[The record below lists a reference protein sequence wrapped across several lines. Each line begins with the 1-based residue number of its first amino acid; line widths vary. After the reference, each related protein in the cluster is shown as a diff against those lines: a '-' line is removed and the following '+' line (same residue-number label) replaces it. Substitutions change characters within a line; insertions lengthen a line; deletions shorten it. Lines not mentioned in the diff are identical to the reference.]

1 MDQVNADEEFRI
13 GVNAF
18 HQGYFNKAIL
28 AMERSLALKPENRL
42 VREWLGRSYYQSG
55 YENAALNEWDNLIRT
70 GNAGEA
76 LTNYRDMVYERRGLL
91 KELKERDPW
100 VELLQLNLNRNGEA
114 LFSRPTSVDAQRNGT
129 GAYYVVNFAG
139 DRIQKYDAN
148 GNLVDRFDGGIDSF
162 NHPFDLKVLSDGR
175 MLVSEY
181 SGDRITVTS
190 DQGYRDLTIG
200 STGTGEG
207 QLLGP
212 QYLALSGSYFYITD
226 WGNARVVKFNM
237 EGEFILQF
245 GRSTTWFDGLKGP
258 SGIVVAEE
266 TVFVADADQGKIYA
280 FDESGNYLYTLIDEG
295 LTAPEGLTLRDNG
308 DLLIADGS
316 RILNFDF
323 ATETLKVI
331 YELPESEKGRIMK
344 TAFDENNNLIVPDFN
359 NNRISLMTELSTLY
373 GGLFVTINRIDTSGF
388 PEVLVDFTV
397 QDRYGDPCVGLDIS
411 NFLVKEN
418 RNYLNRMDRYERGTD
433 LAVSFLF
440 QSSQD
445 VVGSRDRIRESLLEL
460 LNSKKGADRF
470 TYKAT
475 AETPYELVQEGE
487 NPLVGLEDNWSVQ
500 ENYQL
505 DTALRLAST
514 ELIDDRRR
522 RTLFFFTDG
531 KLYEDA
537 FDTYGLV
544 ETAQFMKNNSI
555 LFYPVYIDGAVRS
568 EELDYL
574 AEETGGEG
582 TYLLRERGLG
592 EILENIRKKR
602 MGTYTLSFESLSRN
616 DFGRAYL
623 PLSVEVNY
631 LKKSGRDETGYF
643 APLDF
648 SY

>member
-1 MDQVNADEEFRI
+1 MN
-13 GVNAF
+13 
-18 HQGYFNKAIL
+18 
-28 AMERSLALKPENRL
+28 
-42 VREWLGRSYYQSG
+42 
-55 YENAALNEWDNLIRT
+55 
-70 GNAGEA
+70 
-76 LTNYRDMVYERRGLL
+76 
-91 KELKERDPW
+91 
-100 VELLQLNLNRNGEA
+100 
-114 LFSRPTSVDAQRNGT
+114 
-129 GAYYVVNFAG
+129 
-139 DRIQKYDAN
+139 
-148 GNLVDRFDGGIDSF
+148 
-162 NHPFDLKVLSDGR
+162 
-175 MLVSEY
+175 
-181 SGDRITVTS
+181 
-190 DQGYRDLTIG
+190 
-200 STGTGEG
+200 
-207 QLLGP
+207 
-212 QYLALSGSYFYITD
+212 
-226 WGNARVVKFNM
+226 
-237 EGEFILQF
+237 
-245 GRSTTWFDGLKGP
+245 
-258 SGIVVAEE
+258 
-266 TVFVADADQGKIYA
+266 
-280 FDESGNYLYTLIDEG
+280 EG

-308 DLLIADGS
+308 DLLIADGN

-373 GGLFVTINRIDTSGF
+373 GGLFVTINRIDTSAF

-397 QDRYGDPCVGLDIS
+397 QDRYGEPCVGLDIS
-411 NFLVKEN
+411 NFLIKEN
-418 RNYLNRMDRYERGTD
+418 QNYLNRMDQYERGTD

-440 QSSQD
+440 QSSAD
-445 VVGSRDRIRESLLEL
+445 VVGARDRIRESLLEL

-487 NPLVGLEDNWSVQ
+487 NPLVGLENNWFVQ

-531 KLYEDA
+531 KIYEDA

-555 LFYPVYIDGAVRS
+555 LFYPIYVDGAVRS

-582 TYLLRERGLG
+582 TYLLRDRGLG
-592 EILENIRKKR
+592 EILESIRKKR
-602 MGTYTLSFESLSRN
+602 MGTYTLSFVSLSMN